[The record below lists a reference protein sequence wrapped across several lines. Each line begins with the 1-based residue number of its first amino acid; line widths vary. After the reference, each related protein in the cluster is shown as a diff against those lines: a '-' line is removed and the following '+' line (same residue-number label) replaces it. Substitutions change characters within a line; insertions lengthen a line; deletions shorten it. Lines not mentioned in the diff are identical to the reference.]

1 MPFGQSTGVIATA
14 ELLGR
19 HPGTELEFHASGEH
33 GRKLDL
39 AYIVRDHVTLNPNAP
54 VLPLSC

>member
-1 MPFGQSTGVIATA
+1 MIATA